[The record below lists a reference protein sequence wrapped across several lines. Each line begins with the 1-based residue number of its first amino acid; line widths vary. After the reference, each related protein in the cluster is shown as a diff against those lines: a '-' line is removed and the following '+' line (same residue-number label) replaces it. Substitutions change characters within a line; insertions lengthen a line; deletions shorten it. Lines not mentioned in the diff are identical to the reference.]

1 MRTRNNADMRF
12 IHFAAAVGMAIAV
25 PVVLMGASPAHAE
38 TGAEAYARC
47 IGNGAKPPPPGQSA
61 DTWFPSVHVINTDVN
76 SAVPPAQIVQRLVE
90 MGVKQDDAVRQV
102 QCYLATMPF

>member
-1 MRTRNNADMRF
+1 MRF
-12 IHFAAAVGMAIAV
+12 IHIAAAVGMAITV
-25 PVVLMGASPAHAE
+25 PIVPMVVSPAHAE

-61 DTWFPSVHVINTDVN
+61 DTWFPSVHVITVDVN
-76 SAVPPAQIVQRLVE
+76 GAVPAAEIVQRLVE